1 MTRARN
7 HLRIGKMSTETIP
20 SQIMDE
26 LQKAAEQAAQVI
38 RDPDAMR
45 QACENMDR
53 IREEVFGR
61 HGVLDIGLPAIREL
75 RDS

>member
-1 MTRARN
+1 
-7 HLRIGKMSTETIP
+7 MSTETIP

-26 LQKAAEQAAQVI
+26 LQKAADQAAQGI
-38 RDPDAMR
+38 RDPEAMR

-53 IREEVFGR
+53 IREEIFGR
-61 HGVLDIGLPAIREL
+61 HGVLDLGLPAIREL

>member
-1 MTRARN
+1 MNTD
-7 HLRIGKMSTETIP
+7 TIP
-20 SQIMDE
+20 SQMMDE
-26 LQKAAEQAAQVI
+26 LQKAAEQAAEGI

-53 IREEVFGR
+53 VREEIFIR
-61 HGVLDIGLPAIREL
+61 QGVLDIGLPAIREL

>member
-1 MTRARN
+1 MTAQ
-7 HLRIGKMSTETIP
+7 TIP

-26 LQKAAEQAAQVI
+26 LQKAAEQAAKGT

-53 IREEVFGR
+53 IREEIFGR
-61 HGVLDIGLPAIREL
+61 HGVLDLGLPAIREL